1 MTQKE
6 KPTQH
11 IRLFKGPE
19 HACGYLDDKI
29 AVSVFA
35 DPSLLLNNDL
45 YSELSRQG
53 FRRSGEHVYRP
64 YCQGCS
70 ACWAYRV
77 IVEQFKPS
85 KSQRRVLKQNNHFE
99 VSLETADCYEEDY
112 ELYQQYICKRHKDGD
127 MYPPSKQQYS
137 DFLFSDWCDTVLLRV
152 RDKGRLI
159 AVICLDVLDD
169 GLSAVYSFFDT
180 STDYK
185 SLGVFVI
192 LKSIEFCKAMNLPY
206 CYLGY
211 YVKGCQ
217 KMDYKVKYQPAEVFR
232 DKRWFKLEPPK

>member
-1 MTQKE
+1 MSNKE
-6 KPTQH
+6 KTTQH

-19 HACGYLDDKI
+19 HACGYLDNKI

-35 DPSLLLNNDL
+35 DPSLLLSSEL

-64 YCQGCS
+64 HCPGCS

-77 IVEQFKPS
+77 LTEHFKPS
-85 KSQRRVLKQNNHFE
+85 KSQRRVLRNNRHLS
-99 VSLETADCYEEDY
+99 VSMAPPEFKEEDY
-112 ELYQQYICKRHKDGD
+112 QLYEDYIKIRHRDGD
-127 MYPPSKQQYS
+127 MFPPSKRQYT
-137 DFLFSDWCDTVLLRV
+137 DFLFSDWCDTILLKV
-152 RDKGRLI
+152 RDEEKLV

-180 STDYK
+180 SSQYS
-185 SLGVFVI
+185 SLGVFII
-192 LKSIEFCKAMNLPY
+192 LKSIEYCQRMYLPY

-217 KMDYKVKYQPAEVFR
+217 KMNYKVKYKPAEVFR
-232 DKRWFKLEPPK
+232 NKRWLSLD

>member
-1 MTQKE
+1 MSQKE

-64 YCQGCS
+64 HCPGCS

-77 IVEQFKPS
+77 LVDQFKPS
-85 KSQRRVLKQNNHFE
+85 KSQRRVLKNNNQFE
-99 VSLETADCYEEDY
+99 VSLEAADCFEEDY
-112 ELYQQYICKRHKDGD
+112 QLYEHYISSRHRDGD
-127 MYPPSKQQYS
+127 MYPPSKRQYA
-137 DFLFSDWCDTVLLRV
+137 DFLFSDWCDTALLRV
-152 RDKGRLI
+152 RDGDKLI

-180 STDYK
+180 DKQYK
-185 SLGVFVI
+185 SLGVFVV
-192 LKSIEFCKAMNLPY
+192 LKTIEYCKKMQLPY

-211 YVKGCQ
+211 YVKGCK
-217 KMDYKVKYQPAEVFR
+217 KMDYKIKYQPAEIFKN
-232 DKRWFKLEPPK
+232 KRWLSLD

>member
-1 MTQKE
+1 MSQKE
-6 KPTQH
+6 KVTQH

-19 HACGYLDDKI
+19 HACGYLDDRI

-64 YCQGCS
+64 HCTGCS

-77 IVEQFKPS
+77 LVDDFKPS
-85 KSQRRVLKQNNHFE
+85 RSQRRVLNNNNSYE
-99 VSLETADCYEEDY
+99 VSLESADCFEEDSQLY
-112 ELYQQYICKRHKDGD
+112 ENYISPRHKDGD
-127 MYPPSKQQYS
+127 MYPPTKRQYS
-137 DFLFSDWCDTVLLRV
+137 DFLFSEWCDTALLRV
-152 RDKGRLI
+152 RDNGKLI

-180 STDYK
+180 SPNYK

-192 LKSIEFCKAMNLPY
+192 LKTIEYCQKMQLPY

-211 YVKGCQ
+211 YVQGCQ
-217 KMDYKVKYQPAEVFR
+217 KMDYKIKYRPAEVFR
-232 DKRWFKLEPPK
+232 NKRWLSLD

>member
-1 MTQKE
+1 MSNKQKT
-6 KPTQH
+6 TQH

-35 DPSLLLNNDL
+35 DPSLLLNSEL

-64 YCQGCS
+64 HCPGCS

-77 IVEQFKPS
+77 LADQFQPS
-85 KSQRRVLKQNNHFE
+85 KSQRRVLRNNCDYH
-99 VSLETADCYEEDY
+99 VSLEPADCFEEDY
-112 ELYQQYICKRHKDGD
+112 QLYEHYITNRHKDGD
-127 MYPPSKQQYS
+127 MYPPSKRQYA
-137 DFLFSDWCDTVLLRV
+137 DFLFSEWCDTVLLKV
-152 RDKGRLI
+152 RDGDKLV
-159 AVICLDVLDD
+159 AVMCLDVLDD

-180 STDYK
+180 SSDYK

-192 LKSIEFCKAMNLPY
+192 LKSIEYCQKMRFPY

-217 KMDYKVKYQPAEVFR
+217 KMDYKVKYRPAEVFR
-232 DKRWFKLEPPK
+232 NKRWLSLD

>member
-1 MTQKE
+1 MSNKE

-35 DPSLLLNNDL
+35 DPSLLLNNNL

-53 FRRSGEHVYRP
+53 FRRSGGHVYRP
-64 YCQGCS
+64 HCSGCS

-77 IVEQFKPS
+77 LTEEFKPS
-85 KSQRRVLKQNNHFE
+85 KSQRRVLRNNNQFE
-99 VSLETADCYEEDY
+99 VSFESADCLEEDY
-112 ELYQQYICKRHKDGD
+112 ELYEHYITHRHKDGD
-127 MYPPSKQQYS
+127 MYPPSKRQYS
-137 DFLFSDWCDTVLLRV
+137 DFLFSDWCDTALLKV
-152 RDKGRLI
+152 RDNGKLI
-159 AVICLDVLDD
+159 AVICLDVMDD

-180 STDYK
+180 APQYK

-192 LKSIEFCKAMNLPY
+192 LKTIEQCQKFRLPY

-217 KMDYKVKYQPAEVFR
+217 KMDYKIKYKPAEVFR
-232 DKRWFKLEPPK
+232 NKRWLSLD

>member
-1 MTQKE
+1 MSQKE

-19 HACGYLDDKI
+19 HACGYLEDEI

-35 DPSLLLNNDL
+35 DPNLLLNNKL

-64 YCQGCS
+64 QCIGCS

-77 IVEQFKPS
+77 LVNEFSPS
-85 KSQRRVLKQNNHFE
+85 KSQRRVLKSNNQFE
-99 VSLETADCYEEDY
+99 ISLEPADYSSEDY
-112 ELYQQYICKRHKDGD
+112 ELYNHYICHRHQNGD
-127 MYPPSKQQYS
+127 MYPPSKQQYK
-137 DFLFSDWCDTVLLRV
+137 DFLFSDWCDTSLLRV
-152 RDKGRLI
+152 RDQGKLI

-180 STDYK
+180 HSRYK
-185 SLGVFVI
+185 SLGVYLV
-192 LKSIEFCKAMNLPY
+192 LKTIEYCSTMQLPY

-211 YVKGCQ
+211 YIKGCS
-217 KMDYKVKYQPAEVFR
+217 KMDYKIQYKPAEVFR
-232 DKRWFKLEPPK
+232 NKRWLSLD